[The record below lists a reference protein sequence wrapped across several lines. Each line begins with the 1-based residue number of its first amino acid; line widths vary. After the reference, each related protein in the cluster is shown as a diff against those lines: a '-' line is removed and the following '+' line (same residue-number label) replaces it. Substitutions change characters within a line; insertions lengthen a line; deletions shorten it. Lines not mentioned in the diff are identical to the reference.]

1 MNLLIRAFIIYYIF
15 STIVLGDEVKV
26 FDFTDKELSGLEVRK
41 VRGAD
46 NKTIYTVGSNDNGN
60 FFKAVADNAA
70 SGLGKELK
78 IDLNKTPFI
87 NITWKIEK
95 DLAGIKENTKKGH
108 DFAARVFAI
117 KKTGATPLSNRAINY
132 VFSSNNEIGFNSP
145 SPYTKKSIDNV
156 LSSTK
161 NNFDEWI
168 TVKANVKE
176 DFKKFHDLDVN
187 ELDGLA
193 IMSDTDNSKMKAIA
207 YYQNIYFSSDQLNL
221 KNFFKKLLNKD
232 RITATITSSNG
243 FA

>member
-1 MNLLIRAFIIYYIF
+1 MFKSCQNNVLTIFFMKFLINFFFFWSIF
-15 STIVLGDEVKV
+15 LSLSFADEIKV
-26 FDFTDKELSGLEVRK
+26 FEFTESELSELEIRK

-46 NKTIYTVGSNDNGN
+46 NKTIYTVGTNENGN
-60 FFKAVADNAA
+60 FLKAVADNAA
-70 SGLGKELK
+70 SGLGKEIK

-95 DLAGIKENTKKGH
+95 DLQGINENSKKGH
-108 DFAARVFAI
+108 DFAARVFAV

-132 VFSSNNEIGFNSP
+132 VFSSNSAVGQSWP

-156 LSSTK
+156 LATTK
-161 NNFDEWI
+161 DSLNIWV

-193 IMSDTDNSKMKAIA
+193 IMSDTDNSKMEAIA
-207 YYQNIYFSSDQLNL
+207 YYQNIYFS
-221 KNFFKKLLNKD
+221 
-232 RITATITSSNG
+232 AE
-243 FA
+243 

>member
-1 MNLLIRAFIIYYIF
+1 MSGLSFSDEIRIF
-15 STIVLGDEVKV
+15 E
-26 FDFTDKELSGLEVRK
+26 FTEKELSELQVRK

-46 NKTIYTVGSNDNGN
+46 NETIYTVGSNEKGN
-60 FFKAVADNAA
+60 FYKAVADNAA
-70 SGLGKELK
+70 SGLGKEVK

-95 DLAGIKENTKKGH
+95 DLPGIKENTKKGH
-108 DFAARVFAI
+108 DFAARVFAV

-132 VFSSNNEIGFNSP
+132 VFSSNNQVGFNSS

-156 LSSTK
+156 LATTK
-161 NNFDEWI
+161 ENLNEWV

-176 DFKKFHDLDVN
+176 DFMKFHDLAVN

-207 YYQNIYFSSDQLNL
+207 FYQNIYFSAN
-221 KNFFKKLLNKD
+221 
-232 RITATITSSNG
+232 
-243 FA
+243 

>member
-1 MNLLIRAFIIYYIF
+1 MRQFISFIIIF
-15 STIVLGDEVKV
+15 LVFSSATSAKEVKV
-26 FDFTDKELSGLEVRK
+26 FDFTKSELSNLEVRK

-46 NKTIYTVGSNDNGN
+46 NKTKYTVGSNENGN
-60 FFKAVADNAA
+60 FLKAVADNAA

-78 IDLNKTPFI
+78 INLNKTPII

-95 DLAGIKENTKKGH
+95 DLPGIKENTKKGH
-108 DFAARVFAI
+108 DFAARVFVI

-132 VFSSNNEIGFNSP
+132 VFSSNNEIGFSSP

-156 LSSTK
+156 LASTK
-161 NNFDEWI
+161 SHLNEWI

-193 IMSDTDNSKMKAIA
+193 IMSDTDNSKIKAVA
-207 YYQNIYFSSDQLNL
+207 YYQNIYFS
-221 KNFFKKLLNKD
+221 
-232 RITATITSSNG
+232 AE
-243 FA
+243 